1 MNDKPQPNLKFESK
15 EEFRATL
22 QLLSARLGYLNRVAI
37 GESYFVIAVS
47 DMLTK
52 LGRVFDEHLKD
63 SETSAAFGD
72 GYSKGTIEREDRARA
87 LFELMYP
94 SEEERQRP

>member
-1 MNDKPQPNLKFESK
+1 MNEKPKPNLRFESK

-22 QLLSARLGYLNRVAI
+22 ELLSARLGYLNRVAI
-37 GESYFVIAVS
+37 GESDFVVAVS
-47 DMLTK
+47 NMLRQ

-63 SETSAAFGD
+63 SETNAAFGD
-72 GYSKGTIEREDRARA
+72 GYTKGTVEKEDRARA

-94 SEEERQRP
+94 SEK